1 MKSHEAVRAGDVN
14 SRLRLSDSASGRRN
28 TPAARKFP
36 GRERWAIEYGPLLYG
51 ALGAPNPITLR
62 FNPAEPEAWF
72 TPVRLRRE
80 GREVAALKLK
90 GDDCHEYR
98 AYADIDTEPF
108 DVYPIVEK

>member
-1 MKSHEAVRAGDVN
+1 MDFPFRFRATKYTG
-14 SRLRLSDSASGRRN
+14 GEEI
-28 TPAARKFP
+28 P